1 MDEKKAGN
9 KPNGPSANA
18 VAVNRHASESIALRS
33 NLHVNPSRRLMR
45 NDTVVRGGFS
55 LSSILNESLESA
67 LSATLV
73 SSVAV
78 HATENGCEVHSPSDG
93 M

>member
-45 NDTVVRGGFS
+45 NDTVVRVFS

-78 HATENGCEVHSPSDG
+78 QATENGCEVHSPRDG

>member
-1 MDEKKAGN
+1 MGN

-18 VAVNRHASESIALRS
+18 VAVNRYASESIALRS
-33 NLHVNPSRRLMR
+33 NLDVNPSRLLMR
-45 NDTVVRGGFS
+45 NDTVVRGFS

-67 LSATLV
+67 LSATLL

-78 HATENGCEVHSPSDG
+78 QATENGCEVHSPRDG

>member
-1 MDEKKAGN
+1 MGDKKAGN
-9 KPNGPSANA
+9 KPKGPSANA

-45 NDTVVRGGFS
+45 NDTVVRAFS

-78 HATENGCEVHSPSDG
+78 QATENGCEVHSPRDG